1 MKLFETVG
9 SRLRGLH
16 SSWGTVDAAAV
27 LLRGVLGVVF
37 VAHGAQKL
45 FGWFGGAGIDGTAAF
60 FKSIDIP
67 APHFFAV
74 FVGLTEFG
82 GGLLLVAGLLT
93 VAAGLALTVD
103 MVVAIATYNGANGF
117 FTLDGGWELN
127 LTLIGL
133 LGALTLIGAGARSV
147 DRALGLARAD
157 ATAHPTGGG
166 RFARSAM
173 ELDELVRR

>member
-1 MKLFETVG
+1 MRLFETVV

-127 LTLIGL
+127 L
-133 LGALTLIGAGARSV
+133 GAGAWSV
-147 DRALGLARAD
+147 DRALGLARAE